1 MYASLIALFVI
12 TCVVLI
18 ISVLLQSGKGGGLA
32 GAFGGGAMSQAV
44 FGGRGAATFLSKL
57 TTYAAIAYFIL
68 AVFIAIIAK
77 PTVQTAAPK
86 SVVEEEVQKS
96 MEAKP
101 AQTEEGTT
109 DEGVGVQPANAPE
122 AIPGEAPA
130 AVPVTPAPPAGEQPP
145 PSQQEGGQ

>member
-12 TCVVLI
+12 TCIVLI

-57 TTYAAIAYFIL
+57 TTVAAMAYFVL
-68 AVFIAIIAK
+68 AVLIAVIAK

-96 MEAKP
+96 METQP
-101 AQTEEGTT
+101 AQTDKGATE
-109 DEGVGVQPANAPE
+109 EGVGVQPAPE
-122 AIPGEAPA
+122 AIPGEVPA
-130 AVPVTPAPPAGEQPP
+130 AVPITPAPPAGEQPP